1 MYNIN
6 LATRNLA
13 LTDFN
18 QNRLNSFLKDKKKS
32 KKSDMTKPNY
42 LSSMNP
48 YRYASKFY
56 YYLILARNRKK
67 IKKINKIKV
76 YVFFIMLNGRTNL
89 K

>member
-1 MYNIN
+1 MYNVN

-18 QNRLNSFLKDKKKS
+18 QKRLNSFLKDKKKS

-67 IKKINKIKV
+67 IKK
-76 YVFFIMLNGRTNL
+76 NL
-89 K
+89 KKSKYMIFLFC

>member
-1 MYNIN
+1 
-6 LATRNLA
+6 
-13 LTDFN
+13 
-18 QNRLNSFLKDKKKS
+18 
-32 KKSDMTKPNY
+32 MTKPNY